1 MAATTT
7 AAINQVSIRS
17 FKAARR
23 PTAHINHTHIKDA
36 NNPAV
41 NARSTTT
48 GTQTKEAMSHTLI
61 TTSHLR
67 SRRGQGDL
75 IKGISTTRSNAQA
88 ANIQLNN
95 KGITAVEGLL
105 AKGFNQGSAT
115 QAANSP
121 RVQDV
126 WC

>member
-1 MAATTT
+1 
-7 AAINQVSIRS
+7 
-17 FKAARR
+17 
-23 PTAHINHTHIKDA
+23 
-36 NNPAV
+36 
-41 NARSTTT
+41 
-48 GTQTKEAMSHTLI
+48 
-61 TTSHLR
+61 
-67 SRRGQGDL
+67 L

-115 QAANSP
+115 QAANNP
-121 RVQDV
+121 KVQDV